1 MQDGVIFA
9 SGADAGKQAI
19 CKLLNFLELRNWQV
33 IATFDGLYKNSFF
46 IFSRPETT
54 IQETD
59 YRSSGLPWTIGVSV
73 TSSKKIR

>member
-59 YRSSGLPWTIGVSV
+59 HRSSGLPWMIGVSV
-73 TSSKKIR
+73 MSGKKIR